1 MDTKLMIFDLDGR
14 CSIRSAIWRLAAI
27 MCWLRGDCPCIPM
40 RSIAVLS
47 ATALCGWS
55 NGRCPRAAHA
65 GNGGGGAC
73 GFRGLLYRTYRPFYV
88 PTRVFRNCSGSW
100 CSVESGWL
108 SLPTNFKSV
117 PRSWCGSI
125 SRRSVS
131 MRFSV
136 SAPGPAQT
144 RSAGG
149 AGDSRRYGCGI
160 RSGAVRRGF
169 GRRYGYGP
177 GSRCPVGR
185 CDLGLPRP
193 GGVV

>member
-1 MDTKLMIFDLDGR
+1 
-14 CSIRSAIWRLAAI
+14 

-55 NGRCPRAAHA
+55 NGRCPRSCARRKRWRRCVRISWLTIPNISTALH
-65 GNGGGGAC
+65 
-73 GFRGLLYRTYRPFYV
+73 V

-136 SAPGPAQT
+136 SAPES
-144 RSAGG
+144 RSNPI
-149 AGDSRRYGCGI
+149 RRWCGRFSPIRMRNPERCCTPGI
-160 RSGAVRRGF
+160 RASIWI
-169 GRRYGYGP
+169 
-177 GSRCPVGR
+177 
-185 CDLGLPRP
+185 RP
-193 GGVV
+193 GQPVPGRSV